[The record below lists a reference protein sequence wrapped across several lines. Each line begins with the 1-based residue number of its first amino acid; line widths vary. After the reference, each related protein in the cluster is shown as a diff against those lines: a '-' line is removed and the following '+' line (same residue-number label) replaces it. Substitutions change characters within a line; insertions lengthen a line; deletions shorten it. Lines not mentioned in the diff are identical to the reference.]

1 LFIEFILFSE
11 IFENSKTLYKFE
23 KEIKMKMELQEAKQQ
38 FIDTWGAL
46 GSEWGINKSVAQV
59 HALLLSASNPMSTD
73 EIMEK
78 LIISRG
84 NANMSIRQLVDYGI
98 VYKKHIAGDR
108 KEYFIAEKDVLKWA
122 MKIAVMRKQKELDPV
137 MDILRK
143 NKKNTEKDKTQ
154 EGKEFHKTVKD
165 IQVLTDQLE
174 TIANKLFNTSG
185 GDLLLKLIKLMM

>member
-1 LFIEFILFSE
+1 
-11 IFENSKTLYKFE
+11 
-23 KEIKMKMELQEAKQQ
+23 MKLEEDKQE

-59 HALLLSASNPMSTD
+59 HALLLSSSNPLSTD
-73 EIMEK
+73 DIMER

-84 NANMSIRQLVDYGI
+84 NANMSLRQLVEYGI

-108 KEYFIAEKDVLKWA
+108 KEYFIAEKEVLKWA

-137 MDILRK
+137 MEILK
-143 NKKNTEKDKTQ
+143 EITAATENDRSD
-154 EGKEFHKTVKD
+154 EGKEFHQTVKE

-174 TIANKLFNTSG
+174 TIANKIFSTNRG
-185 GDLLLKLIKLMM
+185 ELLVKLIKLIM